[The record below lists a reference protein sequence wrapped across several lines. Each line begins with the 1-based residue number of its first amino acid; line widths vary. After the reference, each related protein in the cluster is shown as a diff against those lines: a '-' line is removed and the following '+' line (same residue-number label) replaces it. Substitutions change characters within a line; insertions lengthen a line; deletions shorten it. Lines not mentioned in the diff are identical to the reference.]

1 MGLGK
6 YVWTKKA
13 AVTTRI
19 NKVNAII
26 EATLLLE
33 KTILNIPNTKIYV

>member
-26 EATLLLE
+26 EVTLLFE
-33 KTILNIPNTKIYV
+33 KTTS